1 MCLAVGGAFGS
12 RSSFGGSWDLR
23 ASNFRSPASL
33 LRIRSQA
40 EKVFNDSMSSSLFTS
55 PSMQRFKAQTDS
67 LYNGVTSTMSSL
79 GVFTAVDSVRSTI
92 FSWFG

>member
-1 MCLAVGGAFGS
+1 
-12 RSSFGGSWDLR
+12 
-23 ASNFRSPASL
+23 
-33 LRIRSQA
+33 
-40 EKVFNDSMSSSLFTS
+40 
-55 PSMQRFKAQTDS
+55 MQRFKAQTDS